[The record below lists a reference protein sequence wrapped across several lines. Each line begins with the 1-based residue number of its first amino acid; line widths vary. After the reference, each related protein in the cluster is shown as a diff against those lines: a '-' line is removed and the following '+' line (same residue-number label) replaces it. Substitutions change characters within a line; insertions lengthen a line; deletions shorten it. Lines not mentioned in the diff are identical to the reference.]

1 MGKIFIPLLH
11 LKYKMKIS
19 ELEFNQRK
27 VEVEAVVQEIGD
39 VKEFSKFGNPGRVA
53 AATIKDDSGEVQ
65 LTLWNEQI
73 DLVKKGDKIRITN
86 GYIKE
91 WQGEKQ
97 LNIGRYGELEVLE

>member
-1 MGKIFIPLLH
+1 
-11 LKYKMKIS
+11 MKIS

-27 VEVEAVVQEIGD
+27 VEVEAVVQEIGE
-39 VKEFSKFGNPGRVA
+39 VKEFSKFGNPGRVT

>member
-1 MGKIFIPLLH
+1 
-11 LKYKMKIS
+11 MKIS

-27 VEVEAVVQEIGD
+27 VEVEAVVQEISS
-39 VKEFSKFGNPGRVA
+39 VKEFNKFGKPGRVA
-53 AATIKDDSGEVQ
+53 AATIKDDSGSIQ

-73 DLVKKGDKIRITN
+73 DMVKKGDKIKIKN

-97 LNIGRYGELEVLE
+97 LNVGRYGELEVVE